1 MCYALPPSHLSHQ
14 SASTHGVRFGV
25 GSLRM
30 SSKVEKDDHRES
42 KIETMTKK
50 QQIKLFEDKKVRIAW
65 NDELQEWFFSVADV
79 VLALT
84 DSEDV
89 KQYIK
94 KMRSRDPELNAS
106 WGTICTPT
114 RMMAT
119 DGKYYKTQAAPMEGI
134 FRIIQSIPSKK
145 AEPFKRWMAEVA
157 AQRLEQMAD
166 PELSINQ
173 AIADFL
179 YLIQISYLLEN
190 QRGFK
195 KRGDS
200 PTTIPQQFQLL

>member
-1 MCYALPPSHLSHQ
+1 
-14 SASTHGVRFGV
+14 
-25 GSLRM
+25 
-30 SSKVEKDDHRES
+30 
-42 KIETMTKK
+42 MTKK

-173 AIADFL
+173 AIADFP